1 MSMLILEEIT
11 VEETMDI
18 NTIVLIL
25 TLLSGVALFLYG
37 MSVMGD
43 GLKQMAGNKLE
54 LILYRLTNTPV
65 KGLLLGAAV
74 TAVIQSSSATTV
86 MVVGFVNSG
95 MMKVAQAIG
104 IIMGANIGTSIT
116 GWILCLS
123 YIDGQQGIAQLLST
137 ATISAIVAILGI
149 IFRTFLKKDIYK
161 QLGNIMLGFAIL
173 MIGMQT
179 MSGAVS
185 PLKDNPAFVN
195 MLTSFTN
202 PALGILFGIAL
213 TAVLQSASASV
224 GVLQALSVT
233 GGIVFESAYPMI
245 MGIGIGAA
253 CPVLLSA
260 VGTNKYGKR
269 TALVYLV
276 DDLIA
281 MILGTTLFYGINAF
295 VHFDFIDLT
304 MSPFSIAF
312 LNTVYRAVAM
322 LILLPFVK
330 GIEKIVTLL
339 IPGKEEDEDED
350 EDFDLLEERFLA
362 YPAIA
367 INQCHR
373 SIVLMAKSCM
383 KNLNRSFTLYGD
395 YSEKLYSKIRLRE
408 KKVDKYEDKIGGY
421 LIQLTGKQMTEIQSK
436 EVSEYLHC
444 IGDFERTG
452 DHAYHIANVAKDMVE
467 KNIRFSS
474 TAEHELSVLESAAKD
489 IMDLTIDAFENQDL
503 DTARHVEPL
512 KDLISILCDEL
523 KMRHVQRLRD
533 GICSLD
539 QGIFY
544 SDLLNNLER
553 IADHCSNVAVCLLE
567 MSKTDYDSHA
577 YLSQYRREKTG
588 EYAQYF
594 KEYDKKYKI

>member
-1 MSMLILEEIT
+1 
-11 VEETMDI
+11 MDI
-18 NTIVLIL
+18 NTIVLVL

-37 MSVMGD
+37 MSIMGD

-54 LILYRLTNTPV
+54 LILYKLTNTPV
-65 KGLLLGAAV
+65 KGLILGAAV

-95 MMKVAQAIG
+95 MMKVSQAIG

-137 ATISAIVAILGI
+137 ATISAVVAILGI
-149 IFRTFLKKDIYK
+149 IFRTFLKKDIYR

-173 MIGMQT
+173 MVGMQT
-179 MSGAVS
+179 MSGAVA
-185 PLKDNPAFVN
+185 PLKDSPAFID

-202 PALGILFGIAL
+202 PVLGIVFGILL
-213 TAVLQSASASV
+213 TAVLQSASAAV

-233 GGIVFESAYPMI
+233 GAIVFQSAFPMI
-245 MGIGIGAA
+245 MGIGIGAS

-269 TALVYLV
+269 TAFVYLINDV
-276 DDLIA
+276 FA
-281 MILGTTLFYGINAF
+281 MLLGSILFYSVNAF
-295 VHFDFIDLT
+295 VHFDFLNMT
-304 MSPFSIAF
+304 MSPFSVAY
-312 LNTVYRAVAM
+312 LNTIYRAVAM

-330 GIEKIVTLL
+330 GIEKIVTFI
-339 IPGKEEDEDED
+339 IPGKDEDDDDD
-350 EDFDLLEERFLA
+350 EDFERLEERFLA

-367 INQCHR
+367 INQCQR
-373 SIVLMAKSCM
+373 SIVFMARSCL
-383 KNLNRSFTLYGD
+383 KNLARSYTLYGD
-395 YSEKLYSKIRLRE
+395 YTEKLYNKVKSRE

-421 LIQLTGKQMTEIQSK
+421 LIQLTGKEMTEIQSK

-452 DHAYHIANVAKDMVE
+452 DHAYHIANIAKDMFE
-467 KNIRFSS
+467 KKIRFSS
-474 TAEHELSVLESAAKD
+474 IAEHELSVLESATMD
-489 IMDLTIDAFENQDL
+489 IMDLTIDSFEAQDL
-503 DTARHVEPL
+503 ENAKRVEPL

-533 GICSLD
+533 GVCSLD
-539 QGIFY
+539 QGIYY

-553 IADHCSNVAVCLLE
+553 IADHCSNVAICLLE
-567 MSKTDYDSHA
+567 TARSDYDTHA
-577 YLSQYRREKTG
+577 YLSRYRREKTG

-594 KEYDKKYKI
+594 NEYDQKYEI

>member
-1 MSMLILEEIT
+1 
-11 VEETMDI
+11 MDI
-18 NTIVLIL
+18 NTIVLVL

-54 LILYRLTNTPV
+54 LILYKLTNTPL

-137 ATISAIVAILGI
+137 AIISAIVAILGI
-149 IFRTFLKKDIYK
+149 IFRTFLKKDVYR

-179 MSGAVS
+179 MSGAVA
-185 PLKDNPAFVN
+185 PLKDSPAFVS

-202 PALGILFGIAL
+202 PVLGIVFGIAL
-213 TAVLQSASASV
+213 TAVLQSASAAV

-233 GGIVFESAYPMI
+233 GAIVFQSAYPMI

-260 VGTNKYGKR
+260 MGTNKYGKR
-269 TALVYLV
+269 TALVYLINDV
-276 DDLIA
+276 FA
-281 MILGTTLFYGINAF
+281 MILGTTLFYSVNAF
-295 VHFDFIDLT
+295 VHFDFYSMT
-304 MSPFSIAF
+304 MSPFSVAL
-312 LNTVYRAVAM
+312 LNTVYRAAAM
-322 LILLPFVK
+322 IILLPFVK

-339 IPGKEEDEDED
+339 VPGKDEDDD
-350 EDFDLLEERFLA
+350 EDDDFELLEERFLS

-373 SIVLMAKSCM
+373 SIVMMAKSCL
-383 KNLNRSFTLYGD
+383 KNLSRAFTLYGD
-395 YSEKLYSKIRLRE
+395 FSDKLYKKVQNRE
-408 KKVDKYEDKIGGY
+408 KKVDKYEDKIGAY
-421 LIQLTGKQMTEIQSK
+421 LIQLTGKEMTEIQSK

-452 DHAYHIANVAKDMVE
+452 DHAYHIAHIGKDMSE
-467 KNIRFSS
+467 KGIRFSS
-474 TAEHELSVLESAAKD
+474 VAEHELSILESATKD
-489 IMDLTIDAFENQDL
+489 IMDLTIDAFENQDM
-503 DTARHVEPL
+503 DTAKHVEPL

-539 QGIFY
+539 QGIYY
-544 SDLLNNLER
+544 SELLNNLER

-567 MSKTDYDSHA
+567 MATSDYDSHA

-588 EYAQYF
+588 EYATYF
-594 KEYDKKYKI
+594 KEYDEKYGI

>member
-1 MSMLILEEIT
+1 
-11 VEETMDI
+11 MDI
-18 NTIVLIL
+18 NTIVLVL

-54 LILYRLTNTPV
+54 LILYKLTNTPL

-149 IFRTFLKKDIYK
+149 IFRTFLKKDVYR

-179 MSGAVS
+179 MSGAVA
-185 PLKDNPAFVN
+185 PLKDSPAFVS

-202 PALGILFGIAL
+202 PVLGIVFGIAL
-213 TAVLQSASASV
+213 TAVLQSASAAV

-233 GGIVFESAYPMI
+233 GAIVFQSAYPMI

-260 VGTNKYGKR
+260 MGTNKYGKR
-269 TALVYLV
+269 TALVYLINDV
-276 DDLIA
+276 FA
-281 MILGTTLFYGINAF
+281 MILGTTLFYSVNAF
-295 VHFDFIDLT
+295 VHFDFYSMT
-304 MSPFSIAF
+304 MSPFSVAL
-312 LNTVYRAVAM
+312 LNTVYRAAAM
-322 LILLPFVK
+322 IILLPFVK

-339 IPGKEEDEDED
+339 VPGKDEDDD
-350 EDFDLLEERFLA
+350 EDDDFELLEERFLS

-373 SIVLMAKSCM
+373 SIVMMAKSCL
-383 KNLNRSFTLYGD
+383 KNLSRAFTLYGD
-395 YSEKLYSKIRLRE
+395 FSDKLYKKVQNRE
-408 KKVDKYEDKIGGY
+408 KKVDKYEDKIGAY
-421 LIQLTGKQMTEIQSK
+421 LIQLTGKEMTEIQSK

-452 DHAYHIANVAKDMVE
+452 DHAYHIAHIGKDMSE
-467 KNIRFSS
+467 KESGSRRWRNTSFRFW
-474 TAEHELSVLESAAKD
+474 K
-489 IMDLTIDAFENQDL
+489 
-503 DTARHVEPL
+503 ARPRTL
-512 KDLISILCDEL
+512 W
-523 KMRHVQRLRD
+523 
-533 GICSLD
+533 
-539 QGIFY
+539 
-544 SDLLNNLER
+544 
-553 IADHCSNVAVCLLE
+553 
-567 MSKTDYDSHA
+567 T
-577 YLSQYRREKTG
+577 
-588 EYAQYF
+588 
-594 KEYDKKYKI
+594 

>member
-1 MSMLILEEIT
+1 
-11 VEETMDI
+11 MDI
-18 NTIVLIL
+18 NTIVLVL

-54 LILYRLTNTPV
+54 LILYKLTNTPL

-149 IFRTFLKKDIYK
+149 IFRTFLKKDVYR

-179 MSGAVS
+179 MSGAVA
-185 PLKDNPAFVN
+185 PLKDSPAFVS

-202 PALGILFGIAL
+202 PVLGIVFGIAL
-213 TAVLQSASASV
+213 TAVLQSASAAV

-233 GGIVFESAYPMI
+233 GAIVFQSAYPMI

-260 VGTNKYGKR
+260 MGTNKYGKR
-269 TALVYLV
+269 TALVYLINDV
-276 DDLIA
+276 FA
-281 MILGTTLFYGINAF
+281 MILGTTLFYSVNAF
-295 VHFDFIDLT
+295 VHFDFYSMT
-304 MSPFSIAF
+304 MSPFSVAL
-312 LNTVYRAVAM
+312 LNTVYRAAAM
-322 LILLPFVK
+322 IILLPFVK

-339 IPGKEEDEDED
+339 VPGKDEDDD
-350 EDFDLLEERFLA
+350 EDDDFELLEERFLS

-373 SIVLMAKSCM
+373 SIVMMAKSCL
-383 KNLNRSFTLYGD
+383 KNLSRAFTLYGD
-395 YSEKLYSKIRLRE
+395 FSDKLYKKVQNRE
-408 KKVDKYEDKIGGY
+408 KKVDKYEDKIGAY
-421 LIQLTGKQMTEIQSK
+421 LIQLTGKEMTEIQSK

-452 DHAYHIANVAKDMVE
+452 DHAYHIAHIGKDMSE
-467 KNIRFSS
+467 KGIRFSS
-474 TAEHELSVLESAAKD
+474 VAEHELSILESATKD
-489 IMDLTIDAFENQDL
+489 IMDLTIDAFENQDM
-503 DTARHVEPL
+503 DTAKHVEPL

-539 QGIFY
+539 QGIYY
-544 SDLLNNLER
+544 SELLNNLER

-567 MSKTDYDSHA
+567 MATSDYDSHA

-588 EYAQYF
+588 EYATYF
-594 KEYDKKYKI
+594 KEYVEKYGI